1 MSETKVC
8 KFCQSEIPKK
18 AKVCPNCKR
27 TLKKGHGCLFS
38 ILVFIILICIGI
50 AVALNTNDSIQKD
63 ISGVSDKSEYI
74 TMDEYNRIETGMSY
88 DEVVDIIGSKGELS
102 TKSESNGYTIE
113 IYTWYGN
120 GTAGSNANVTFENG
134 KATAKAQVG
143 LQ

>member
-1 MSETKVC
+1 
-8 KFCQSEIPKK
+8 
-18 AKVCPNCKR
+18 
-27 TLKKGHGCLFS
+27 
-38 ILVFIILICIGI
+38 
-50 AVALNTNDSIQKD
+50 
-63 ISGVSDKSEYI
+63 
-74 TMDEYNRIETGMSY
+74 MDEYNRIETGMSY

-102 TKSESNGYTIE
+102 NKSEFNGYTIE